1 MKKRKINIMALG
13 ILTCFLILT
22 GCGKSNDDTV
32 WKSKEELVFGTTIS
46 TKSLDPAQGY
56 SGWFTVRYGVAETLF
71 KLDDAMEPI
80 PWLAQGYEALNTTTW
95 RIEIKENIYFQNG
108 VEMTA
113 KKVKESLDRVIELNS
128 RAKSTLKIKNI
139 EVDGKYLI
147 FNMEE
152 ENPTLINDLCDPFAA
167 IIDVNGTETPD
178 SNPVGTGP
186 FIVEKFTTISSS
198 YLTRNNNYWDGDV
211 KLSNLKII
219 PISDSDTLA
228 MALQSG
234 EIDIAQGIST
244 SLMALLKENDDYK
257 LSSIDTSRAILMYFN
272 ENNSNLNNKNVRKA
286 INMLINKE
294 EYAKV
299 LLNGNATAAVGPF
312 PKNTTYGSNVTDN
325 SSYNK
330 EEAIRIFTKEGYSD
344 TNGDGILD
352 KDGENLTLKLITYS
366 ARAELPTIAQA
377 LQADLKEVG
386 IEVSIEISENISD
399 ILSKGSF
406 DLCLYSNVTSSTGEP
421 LSYLN
426 NAMRSNGELNY
437 GNYSNMEV
445 DMLLDKMQLEFD
457 IEERNNLAE
466 EIVQKVLDDDGYNF
480 IAHLKVSF
488 LMKNN
493 LVGFKAH
500 PTDYYQFNKDT
511 YIQ

>member
-1 MKKRKINIMALG
+1 
-13 ILTCFLILT
+13 
-22 GCGKSNDDTV
+22 
-32 WKSKEELVFGTTIS
+32 
-46 TKSLDPAQGY
+46 
-56 SGWFTVRYGVAETLF
+56 
-71 KLDDAMEPI
+71 
-80 PWLAQGYEALNTTTW
+80 
-95 RIEIKENIYFQNG
+95 
-108 VEMTA
+108 
-113 KKVKESLDRVIELNS
+113 
-128 RAKSTLKIKNI
+128 
-139 EVDGKYLI
+139 
-147 FNMEE
+147 
-152 ENPTLINDLCDPFAA
+152 
-167 IIDVNGTETPD
+167 
-178 SNPVGTGP
+178 
-186 FIVEKFTTISSS
+186 
-198 YLTRNNNYWDGDV
+198 
-211 KLSNLKII
+211 
-219 PISDSDTLA
+219 
-228 MALQSG
+228 
-234 EIDIAQGIST
+234 
-244 SLMALLKENDDYK
+244 
-257 LSSIDTSRAILMYFN
+257 
-272 ENNSNLNNKNVRKA
+272 
-286 INMLINKE
+286 MLINKE
-294 EYAKV
+294 EYAKG

-493 LVGFKAH
+493 VVGFKAH

>member
-1 MKKRKINIMALG
+1 MKKRKINIRALL
-13 ILTCFLILT
+13 ILICFAILT
-22 GCGKSNDDTV
+22 GCSKSNDDSV
-32 WKSKEELVFGTTIS
+32 WESKDQLVFGTTIS

-211 KLSNLKII
+211 KLSSLKII

-286 INMLINKE
+286 INMLI
-294 EYAKV
+294 
-299 LLNGNATAAVGPF
+299 
-312 PKNTTYGSNVTDN
+312 
-325 SSYNK
+325 NK

-493 LVGFKAH
+493 VVGFKAH

>member
-1 MKKRKINIMALG
+1 MKKRKINIIALL
-13 ILTCFLILT
+13 ILICFAILT
-22 GCGKSNDDTV
+22 GCRKSNDDSV
-32 WKSKEELVFGTTIS
+32 WESKDQLVFGTTIS

-71 KLDDAMEPI
+71 KLDDAMEPV
-80 PWLAQGYEALNTTTW
+80 PWLAEGYEALNNTTW
-95 RIEIKENIYFQNG
+95 KIELKENIYFQNG

-113 KKVKESLDRVIELNS
+113 EKVKESLDRVIELNS
-128 RAKSTLKIKNI
+128 RAKSTLKIKDI
-139 EVDGKYLI
+139 EVDGKNLI

-152 ENPTLINDLCDPFAA
+152 EHPTLINDLCDPFAA
-167 IIDVNGTETPD
+167 IIDVDGTETHD

-186 FIVEKFTTISSS
+186 FIVEKFSTISSS
-198 YLTRNNNYWDGDV
+198 YLTKNNNYWDGTV
-211 KLSNLKII
+211 KLSSIKIV

-244 SLMALLKENDDYK
+244 SLMSLLREDDDYR

-272 ENNSNLNNKNVRKA
+272 KDNNNLNNKNVRKA
-286 INMLINKE
+286 INMLMNKE

-312 PKNTTYGSNVTDN
+312 PKSTAYGANITDN
-325 SSYNK
+325 SSYNR
-330 EEAIRIFTKEGYSD
+330 EEAIRILTEEGYSD
-344 TNGDGILD
+344 TNDDGILD
-352 KDGENLTLKLITYS
+352 KDGEKLTLKLVTYS

-377 LQADLKEVG
+377 LQADLKEAG
-386 IEVSIEISENISD
+386 IGVSIEIAENISD
-399 ILSKGSF
+399 ILSSGSF
-406 DLCLYSNVTSSTGEP
+406 DLCLYSNVTSSTGDP

-437 GNYSNMEV
+437 GNYSNLEV

-457 IEERNNLAE
+457 IQERNALAE
-466 EIVQKVLDDDGYNF
+466 EIVQKVLEDDGYNF

-493 LVGFKAH
+493 VVGFNAH

>member
-1 MKKRKINIMALG
+1 M
-13 ILTCFLILT
+13 
-22 GCGKSNDDTV
+22 
-32 WKSKEELVFGTTIS
+32 
-46 TKSLDPAQGY
+46 
-56 SGWFTVRYGVAETLF
+56 
-71 KLDDAMEPI
+71 
-80 PWLAQGYEALNTTTW
+80 
-95 RIEIKENIYFQNG
+95 
-108 VEMTA
+108 
-113 KKVKESLDRVIELNS
+113 
-128 RAKSTLKIKNI
+128 
-139 EVDGKYLI
+139 
-147 FNMEE
+147 
-152 ENPTLINDLCDPFAA
+152 
-167 IIDVNGTETPD
+167 NGTETPD

-294 EYAKV
+294 EYAKG

-457 IEERNNLAE
+457 IEER
-466 EIVQKVLDDDGYNF
+466 I
-480 IAHLKVSF
+480 
-488 LMKNN
+488 
-493 LVGFKAH
+493 
-500 PTDYYQFNKDT
+500 
-511 YIQ
+511 

>member
-80 PWLAQGYEALNTTTW
+80 PWLAQGYEALNTKTW

-186 FIVEKFTTISSS
+186 FIVEKFSTISSS

-312 PKNTTYGSNVTDN
+312 PKNTIYGANVTDN

-493 LVGFKAH
+493 VVGFKAH